1 MISYHLIL
9 LFDDKLEA
17 LSFVNFFRLYAYTL
31 LQLTTLRLSSNNVW
45 REEDLISAFFFEETI
60 DFNVRLFL
68 IEKTNYEISNL

>member
-45 REEDLISAFFFEETI
+45 REEDLISAFFLKKQLTLTLGCF
-60 DFNVRLFL
+60 
-68 IEKTNYEISNL
+68 

>member
-1 MISYHLIL
+1 MISYRLIL
-9 LFDDKLEA
+9 LFDYKLEA

-31 LQLTTLRLSSNNVW
+31 LQVTTFRLSSNNVW